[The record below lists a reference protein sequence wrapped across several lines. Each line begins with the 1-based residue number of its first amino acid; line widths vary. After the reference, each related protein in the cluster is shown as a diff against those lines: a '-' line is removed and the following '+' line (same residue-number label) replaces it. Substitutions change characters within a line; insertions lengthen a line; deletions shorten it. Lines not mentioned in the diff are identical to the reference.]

1 MIEEI
6 KKYYSDVDA
15 SFQFYTREDAEKFE
29 STYKPFYDLNSEA
42 EDMYDRIRVDGDSM
56 LNPQEIGKEL
66 FDRAK
71 ALLVE
76 YVDNDVKSGK
86 SWIVEGV
93 AEELRAI
100 EFNKK
105 DLYYM
110 TSTFSGD
117 EDYEAEWKIIGYL
130 FDMIYTFLVM
140 K

>member
-1 MIEEI
+1 MIVEI

-15 SFQFYTREDAEKFE
+15 YFQFYTREDAEKFE

-76 YVDNDVKSGK
+76 YVDNDVKSSN

-130 FDMIYTFLVM
+130 FDMIYSFLVM

>member
-15 SFQFYTREDAEKFE
+15 YFQFYTREDAEKFE
-29 STYKPFYDLNSEA
+29 RTYKPFYDLNSEA

-76 YVDNDVKSGK
+76 YVDNDVKSSN

-105 DLYYM
+105 DLYYVIC
-110 TSTFSGD
+110 TFSSD
-117 EDYEAEWKIIGYL
+117 ENYETEWKIIGYL
-130 FDMIYTFLVM
+130 FDMIYTFLLM

>member
-1 MIEEI
+1 MIVEI

-15 SFQFYTREDAEKFE
+15 YFQFYTREDAEKFE
-29 STYKPFYDLNSEA
+29 RTYKPFYDLNSEA

-76 YVDNDVKSGK
+76 YVDNEVKSGK

-93 AEELRAI
+93 AEELRTI

-130 FDMIYTFLVM
+130 FDMIYTFLLM

>member
-1 MIEEI
+1 MIVEI

-15 SFQFYTREDAEKFE
+15 YFQFYTREDAEKFE
-29 STYKPFYDLNSEA
+29 RTYKPFYDLNSEA

-117 EDYEAEWKIIGYL
+117 EDYEPEWKIIGYL
-130 FDMIYTFLVM
+130 FDMIYSFLAM